1 MIGSLY
7 GKLEEQGVNYVIL
20 NVGDVGYKIFVSRDT
35 LTNLPKT
42 ENSSK
47 LFTYLYVRENE
58 LDLYGFLTRGELA
71 MFELLIGISGIGP
84 KGALSILSVASP
96 KDLRIAI
103 LSGNDKLL
111 TKVSGI
117 GKKTA
122 QKIILELKEKVEE
135 FRIEGGEGM
144 PEELE
149 QRQDAIDALVALG
162 YLQRD
167 AREALSHIPKE
178 VMDIEERVKEAL
190 KILGGKR

>member
-1 MIGSLY
+1 MIL
-7 GKLEEQGVNYVIL
+7 GVR
-20 NVGDVGYKIFVSRDT
+20 GVGYKVFVSRET
-35 LTNLPKT
+35 LGNLPKI
-42 ENSSK
+42 ESFSK

-135 FRIEGGEGM
+135 FRIDGGEGM

-167 AREALSHIPKE
+167 AREALSHVSKE

-190 KILGGKR
+190 KILGGRR